1 MILSVVLYVV
11 LMLTVVL
18 DVALMLTVVL
28 DVVLM
33 LTVVFDIAAVLLR
46 SESRGEGFVPKVR
59 QRLDHRLSL
68 LTQSNLLFFLRDG
81 KKRSLAISSVRL

>member
-1 MILSVVLYVV
+1 MSVDIVCC
-11 LMLTVVL
+11 L
-18 DVALMLTVVL
+18 DVDCCLGCCL
-28 DVVLM
+28 D
-33 LTVVFDIAAVLLR
+33 VVFDIAAVLLR